1 MCRSAHTI
9 LLALMLLSGVV
20 VQSATLSEVQ
30 SQVFDASCTGCHS
43 GSSPSQG
50 LNLSEGAAYGNTVNV
65 PSTEVP
71 SLNLVEPGDADNSY
85 LMQKLEGTAQSG
97 VRMPYGG
104 PYLSSTLQQLVRDWI
119 DAGAQNDPA
128 DADGD
133 GIEDDS
139 DNCASVANADQ
150 LDTDSDGRGNAC
162 DDDDDGDG
170 VEDDPDNCASV
181 ANADQLDTDSDGL
194 GNSCD
199 DDDDGDGVADTTDAF
214 SLDSEETTD
223 TDGDGTGNN
232 EDTDDDG
239 DTILDTADVFPL
251 ISIGDETDTDAD
263 GAPNTCDTSCLATG
277 MTADTD
283 DDGDTILDT
292 TDVFPLISIGDET
305 DTDADGAPNTCDAS
319 CLAAGMT
326 ADTDD
331 DGDGIAD
338 TTDTFPLDASE
349 QSDSDGDGTGDNA
362 DVFPLDATE
371 TLDTDDD
378 GFGNNADT
386 DDDGD
391 EVSDAQEA
399 LDGTDP
405 LDRYDCNGCFDFDI
419 DLDGETAALTDGL
432 LVLRHLFGFSGAT
445 LTEGAV
451 TSSATRSDADTI
463 ASYLDTNKGHFDIDG
478 DGSTEALTDGLL
490 LLRYLFGFGGATL
503 IEGAVGTDATRT
515 TADEIK
521 TYFDARIELF
531 TGDIDGDGV
540 SDSQDAFP
548 LNDSEAFDTDGDGI
562 GNNADT
568 DDDGDGVVDAVDAF
582 PLDATE
588 VADSDGDGIGDNAD
602 PDTPTFD
609 TNIGHPVFASPHAKP
624 IVINGSYVY
633 VTNTPSDTVD
643 VVAIASERVVARIDV
658 GIDPVG
664 LAVRPDGNEVWVA
677 NHVSDSVSVID
688 TDPDSATFHQ
698 VIATIQDIDAAT
710 LSTRFD
716 EPVGIAFASN
726 TKAYVTLSPSNQVA
740 IVSGESYS
748 VTGHLPIRAQD
759 PRAITVQGNRLFVIP
774 FESNN
779 QSQLSGCTSEKIDG
793 DICTFDAVE
802 HVFSNNNVLSV
813 NYDADIIKNP
823 LLPDRDLY
831 IFNTADDTLLEVVN
845 TVGTLLYGIAVDS
858 GGRVFVSQ
866 TDARNTANG
875 RAGTEKDGLEEME
888 NRAFLNQVTMVD
900 CQGLSCSEP
909 VFYDLEPLPP
919 SHPEPGMGLATPF
932 GIQVSEDD
940 STLIVTAAGSD
951 KLFTMDANTG
961 EVLGRTTVGSVPRGV
976 ALLADGDGKPT
987 QGWVLNTVGNT
998 VSVVD
1003 LTSLG
1008 NPTLKTTITMND
1020 PTDAEVKKGRI
1031 AFNDANA
1038 SSTGTFSCES
1048 CHPDGGTDQLIWVLQ
1063 TPICDVGGCTQIP
1076 PRLTMP
1082 IRGLRDTAPYHWDG
1096 IPGDPFGG
1104 NNTKSINSDVE
1115 PNCSLSEPESCTRFL
1130 VDAGLATTMCDVT
1143 NCPENDEGKL
1153 GLLSGERRDAMA
1165 KFLLS
1170 VPFPPSQTRPITN
1183 QVTQQAKDGFFEFNF
1198 VKDCGN
1204 CHKMPF
1210 LVSTNT
1216 GGTGMDAPTWRGAYD
1231 RWMVTPQARLNIID
1245 LMNLVSMDD
1254 SFPERD
1260 MWILA
1265 GATPQI
1271 WEMVVQGSTGFSGAF
1286 GRQVT
1291 LNEASANLAE
1301 TATMLDYLERAAME
1315 ESIVLQAEGA
1325 QTSGGSST
1333 SLWSTPLELDYVDGR
1348 YVVRDSANPE
1358 AFSREELV
1366 TEAAN
1371 GAMVLTLTGR
1381 LGPYVDFYNYPQ
1393 PALWHDT
1400 PIQVQTG
1407 SVEVAFLSDARTLR
1421 MKGRHVQSGARVF
1434 VDGQRVEGQI
1444 RCESGSLPDCDDE
1457 IVLMEIDEI
1466 PEAGGMYLVQVQN
1479 PGGLFS
1485 NDALIYSDLRPVPA
1499 RSGNLI
1505 ESGGTF
1511 DEWDESWGTG
1521 LLNGSVRHTNGM
1533 VQFDV
1538 DTVSSSQP
1546 WRVQLFHR
1554 IWLVADQEY
1563 TFCYSARTTG
1573 GSRMMTAYLDAGA
1586 DGYANIS
1593 NGQRQVTI
1601 DASFKQFSHTVTIG
1615 NTDTSAR
1622 IAFDMAQST
1631 RSVQLDNIGVY
1642 EGDSCGS
1649 P

>member
-71 SLNLVEPGDADNSY
+71 SLNLIEPGDADNSY

-119 DAGAQNDPA
+119 DAGAQNS

-150 LDTDSDGRGNAC
+150 RDTDSDGSGNA
-162 DDDDDGDG
+162 
-170 VEDDPDNCASV
+170 
-181 ANADQLDTDSDGL
+181 
-194 GNSCD
+194 CD

-214 SLDSEETTD
+214 PLDLAETTD

-263 GAPNTCDTSCLATG
+263 GAPNTCD
-277 MTADTD
+277 
-283 DDGDTILDT
+283 
-292 TDVFPLISIGDET
+292 
-305 DTDADGAPNTCDAS
+305 AS

-331 DGDGIAD
+331 DGDGVAD
-338 TTDTFPLDASE
+338 TTDAFPLDASE

-378 GFGNNADT
+378 GFGNNADA

-490 LLRYLFGFGGATL
+490 LLRYLFGFDGATL

-515 TADEIK
+515 AADEIK
-521 TYFDARIELF
+521 AYFDARIEIF

-568 DDDGDGVVDAVDAF
+568 DDDGDGVVDAADAF

-609 TNIGHPVFASPHAKP
+609 TNVGHPVFASPHAKP

-1063 TPICDVGGCTQIP
+1063 TPICDVDGCTQIP

-1165 KFLLS
+1165 KFLFS

-1231 RWMVTPQARLNIID
+1231 RWMVTPQARINIID
-1245 LMNLVSMDD
+1245 LMNLVGMDD

-1325 QTSGGSST
+1325 QTSSGS
-1333 SLWSTPLELDYVDGR
+1333 STPLELGYVDGR

-1400 PIQVQTG
+1400 PIQEQTG

-1444 RCESGSLPDCDDE
+1444 RCESGSLPNCDNE

-1485 NDALIYSDLRPVPA
+1485 NDALVYSDLRPVPA